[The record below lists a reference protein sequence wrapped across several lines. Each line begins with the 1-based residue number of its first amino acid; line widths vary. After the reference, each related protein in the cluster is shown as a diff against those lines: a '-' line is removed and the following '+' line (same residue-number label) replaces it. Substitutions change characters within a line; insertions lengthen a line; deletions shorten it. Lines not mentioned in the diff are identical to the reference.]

1 MVSTDFLVSFAFMAL
16 LFLRQVYILKQP
28 NKINYAPLMLSI
40 GFIATLLHFLTYQ
53 NDDMIVLVR
62 ESLLPLLVSLIL
74 FFIMNILHQTQQ
86 SEFAKN
92 QENFAK
98 TLASELAELKTFI
111 LELEKRMV
119 QAQQE
124 DRASQEEIIDKFKSD
139 LSALDKIQS
148 NQMKFVDMFKDVE
161 NSLADVKKE
170 YKYFSEV
177 QVPELDNVVHKHID
191 ILRVAEQEHFNSI
204 KSILTNKEES
214 IDITKEIDEL
224 KENIEGIK
232 KIYTEIANSIV
243 QHTLSQLSGVTKSYE
258 NQINLLKAHSEGIKT
273 TLSEDDTLLTNIRA
287 QSELLLKQMSL
298 MANKMTDFQVKQAE
312 FSDVYKNVGVLIND
326 IEAIKSDYVKAQSQ
340 LSKISLE
347 LLETKDEKVAEMKQ
361 NLDEISEKL
370 SNKIDESLEKLHEHY
385 HIARKD
391 ITQSVQMLSKKAQLQ
406 RGYGEGN

>member
-40 GFIATLLHFLTYQ
+40 GFIATLLHFITYQ
-53 NDDMIVLVR
+53 NDDITALVR

-92 QENFAK
+92 QEHFDQ
-98 TLASELAELKTFI
+98 TLANELSELKVFI

-119 QAQQE
+119 QAQLE
-124 DRASQEEIIDKFKSD
+124 DRASQEEIIGKFKSD

-191 ILRVAEQEHFNSI
+191 ILRVAEQEHFNSL
-204 KSILTNKEES
+204 KSILTNKENS
-214 IDITKEIDEL
+214 IDISKEVEEL

-232 KIYTEIANSIV
+232 KIYSDIANSIV
-243 QHTLSQLSGVTKSYE
+243 HHTLAQLSGVTKSYE

-273 TLSEDDTLLTNIRA
+273 TLSEDDALLTNIRA

-312 FSDVYKNVGVLIND
+312 FSDVYKNVAMLIND

-340 LSKISLE
+340 LSKISVE
-347 LLETKDEKVAEMKQ
+347 LLETKDEKVAQMKQ
-361 NLDEISEKL
+361 NLDEISQKL

-391 ITQSVQMLSKKAQLQ
+391 ITQSVQLLSKKAQLQ
-406 RGYGEGN
+406 RGYRGE

>member
-1 MVSTDFLVSFAFMAL
+1 MAL

-53 NDDMIVLVR
+53 NNDMMALVR
-62 ESLLPLLVSLIL
+62 ESLLPLLVSLVL

-86 SEFAKN
+86 SELAKN
-92 QENFAK
+92 QEHFAK
-98 TLASELAELKTFI
+98 TLANELSELKTFI
-111 LELEKRMV
+111 LELEKRMI

-124 DRASQEEIIDKFKSD
+124 DRASQEEIIGKFKSD
-139 LSALDKIQS
+139 LSALEKILS

-161 NSLADVKKE
+161 DSLADVKKE

-191 ILRVAEQEHFNSI
+191 ILRVSEQEHFNSI
-204 KSILTNKEES
+204 KSILTNKEEM
-214 IDITKEIDEL
+214 IDISKEVEEL
-224 KENIEGIK
+224 KRNIEGIK
-232 KIYTEIANSIV
+232 NIYSEIANSIV

-287 QSELLLKQMSL
+287 QSEMLLKQMSL
-298 MANKMTDFQVKQAE
+298 MANKMTDFQMKQAE
-312 FSDVYKNVGVLIND
+312 FSDVYKNVAVLIND

-340 LSKISLE
+340 LSKISVE

-391 ITQSVQMLSKKAQLQ
+391 ITQSVQLLSKKAQLQ
-406 RGYGEGN
+406 RGYGES

>member
-1 MVSTDFLVSFAFMAL
+1 
-16 LFLRQVYILKQP
+16 
-28 NKINYAPLMLSI
+28 
-40 GFIATLLHFLTYQ
+40 
-53 NDDMIVLVR
+53 MIVLVR

-98 TLASELAELKTFI
+98 TLASELSELKTFI

-204 KSILTNKEES
+204 KSILTNKDES